1 MRTRTRGDIYPVM
14 ENVNWLSLIA
24 LLLVALMVGPR
35 ALRMNRGPGLL
46 PKVAVWL
53 AILVGLMFVYET
65 FGPF

>member
-1 MRTRTRGDIYPVM
+1 MYPIM

-24 LLLVALMVGPR
+24 LLLIALMVGPR
-35 ALRMNRGPGLL
+35 ALRMNRGPGMLQ
-46 PKVAVWL
+46 KVAVWL

>member
-1 MRTRTRGDIYPVM
+1 M

-24 LLLVALMVGPR
+24 LLLIALMVGPR
-35 ALRMNRGPGLL
+35 ALRMNRGPGMLQ
-46 PKVAVWL
+46 KVAVWL